1 MSEKADLLYMFCIE
15 KRKEAKRSE
24 KNTQNKARKQPAC
37 PENDYSGGQ
46 ARKPSKEVR
55 VPTVRVPTCGPSKM
69 NISTELRGGGAGR
82 GRSGGRGGPRGGPE
96 ERKANGGPAPGVD
109 PRGPGRRLSPGCRAV
124 QTPSRHCRGT
134 VEALSRPCLSSLSRY
149 CQVPVEP
156 VEPDSMRL
164 GVEFCRGLSSSCR
177 AVEQCRADE

>member
-55 VPTVRVPTCGPSKM
+55 VPTVSGYACLRRYVRPLENEYFHGTS
-69 NISTELRGGGAGR
+69 RGGRRPRAERRSRRASRRARRTEGQRRARPR
-82 GRSGGRGGPRGGPE
+82 GR
-96 ERKANGGPAPGVD
+96 

-124 QTPSRHCRGT
+124 ELVSSDS
-134 VEALSRPCLSSLSRY
+134 VEALSRY
-149 CQVPVEP
+149 CRGAVEALPVEP
-156 VEPDSMRL
+156 VEI
-164 GVEFCRGLSSSCR
+164 LSSSCR
-177 AVEQCRADE
+177 ACRA